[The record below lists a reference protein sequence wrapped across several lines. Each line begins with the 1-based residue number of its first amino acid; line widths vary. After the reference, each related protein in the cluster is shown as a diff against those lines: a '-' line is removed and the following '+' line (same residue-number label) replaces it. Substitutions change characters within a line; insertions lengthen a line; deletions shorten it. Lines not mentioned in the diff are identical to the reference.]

1 MSFTSRSPTLF
12 SLWTSEEKPLPASSR
27 AKSRKRGHFKTLQAL
42 FFVLFSAMKAVSHG
56 ELFYQSLI
64 WSEGG
69 QLANSSPL
77 WSSYLTKEGKN
88 AEKNLWRVQGH
99 RPSKRLRPTHR
110 IIECFP
116 QHTLHPLLQTQDY
129 RRKNCKAQ
137 ILHRKEILGKHK
149 HNREAKNKDNW
160 WDETSDTY
168 SYSRWRNSWPEK
180 CLLTLNAYLPAWYS
194 LCGFSSVINFGKF
207 LISYRKTCPFF
218 LPPQ

>member
-99 RPSKRLRPTHR
+99 RPSKRLRPNHR

-116 QHTLHPLLQTQDY
+116 PTHTTSTSADTRLQMEELQGSDS
-129 RRKNCKAQ
+129 KQ
-137 ILHRKEILGKHK
+137 ESLGKPK
-149 HNREAKNKDNW
+149 KPEETKNQ
-160 WDETSDTY
+160 DT
-168 SYSRWRNSWPEK
+168 RGKW
-180 CLLTLNAYLPAWYS
+180 S
-194 LCGFSSVINFGKF
+194 LGN
-207 LISYRKTCPFF
+207 LQ
-218 LPPQ
+218 LQ